1 MKLKITKS
9 VVDDAEPAD
18 RDIFIWDTEAK
29 GYGLKVTPKG
39 RKVYVVQ
46 YRLPASP
53 TKRHTIGKHGSPW
66 TPANARVEAKRILGL
81 ASAGDD
87 PAAEKRRA
95 KSDIKMAALCERYM
109 VEGGRTKKDS
119 TRAIERRLIGAHIV
133 PLLGRNPVRS
143 ITKPDIDRFMRDV
156 ANGKTATDKRT
167 KFKGRSIVTGGKSAA
182 NRTLGFLGPLFE
194 FAIDEG
200 LRTDNPTRGVKKYK
214 EGRPARFLSNSEI
227 AKVGDALRA
236 AEAAGVNPYALAAL
250 RLLMLTGCRKNEI
263 LKLRWDEVDF
273 EGGFLRL
280 PDSKTGY
287 KPVPVGAPVLSLLS
301 ELPRVAGNPFV
312 IVGELDG
319 GHYVNLQKVWS
330 KVRASG
336 NLEGVRIHD
345 LRHSHASVGARAGQS
360 MLIIGKILG
369 HKTSAATA
377 RYAHLSD
384 DPVRAAAE
392 GTSKTIM
399 ESLQAGER

>member
-1 MKLKITKS
+1 MKRKITLS
-9 VVDDAEPAD
+9 MVEAAEPAD
-18 RDIFIWDTEAK
+18 SDAFFWDAEAK
-29 GYGLKVTPKG
+29 GFGLKVTPKG
-39 RKVYVVQ
+39 RKVYIVQ
-46 YRLPASP
+46 YRLPGSP
-53 TKRHTIGKHGSPW
+53 TKRHTLGKHGSPW
-66 TPANARVEAKRILGL
+66 TPATARTEALRVLGL
-81 ASAGDD
+81 AAAGID
-87 PAAEKRRA
+87 PAAEKKRA
-95 KSDIKMAALCERYM
+95 KADITMAALCDRYM
-109 VEGGRTKKDS
+109 VEGGRTKKES
-119 TRAIERRLIGAHIV
+119 TRTTERRLIEAHIK
-133 PLLGRNPVRS
+133 PLLGRKPVRS
-143 ITKPDIDRFMRDV
+143 LTKPDIDRFMRNV
-156 ANGKTATDKRT
+156 ADGKTATDKRT

-312 IVGELDG
+312 IVGDLNG
-319 GHYVNLQKVWS
+319 RHYVNLQKVWA
-330 KVRASG
+330 KVRTIG
-336 NLEGVRIHD
+336 ELKDVRIHD
-345 LRHSHASVGARAGQS
+345 LRHSHGSVGARSGQS
-360 MLIIGKILG
+360 LLIIGKVLG
-369 HKTSAATA
+369 HKTTAATA

-392 GTSKTIM
+392 ITSSKI
-399 ESLQAGER
+399 ERSLKRGAS